1 MAKGGLLVPSPTP
14 AAPIRGGG
22 GGSGYWA
29 VGYSAARSALSA
41 RSLEAYMREACN
53 VEIEDV
59 DRLRVAN
66 IDRFR

>member
-1 MAKGGLLVPSPTP
+1 MAKGGLLVPSTTP
-14 AAPIRGGG
+14 APPIKGGG
-22 GGSGYWA
+22 GGRGVRAGGDTAPRRAQSP
-29 VGYSAARSALSA
+29 